1 MIDGHVDFVF
11 YNESSV
17 RGGGVKDGYGK
28 QRNSKLYL
36 DENLMLI
43 T

>member
-17 RGGGVKDGYGK
+17 RGGGGLKMVMGNKETV
-28 QRNSKLYL
+28 NSL